1 MSDHYESRKQR
12 CKCYVL
18 FTWGDFANI
27 WSSTVIILH
36 INTTRLCCT
45 IRPCCMSSVLSH
57 RMQGIFGGNIW
68 DSVAQDSVQLLLQQH
83 ECMLKVCQ
91 LQGMQ
96 INLIGSTLTPHSGGW
111 REGSTELA
119 KLVFKL
125 KHAQCN
131 KSLFL
136 VVRWLTRRQ
145 GDKERAVESV
155 HLRSCEAFNVVSHSV
170 LIIRLVQCG
179 LDKRTTKWVENWL
192 CCCWTQRGLTSSA
205 KSNWQPA
212 LVGP

>member
-45 IRPCCMSSVLSH
+45 IRPCCMSSVFSH

-145 GDKERAVESV
+145 GDKETRRGQWKACTSNPVRPLMWSPT
-155 HLRSCEAFNVVSHSV
+155 AFLSSDWCNVGW
-170 LIIRLVQCG
+170 IRGQQSGWKIGCAAAG
-179 LDKRTTKWVENWL
+179 LKEV
-192 CCCWTQRGLTSSA
+192 
-205 KSNWQPA
+205 
-212 LVGP
+212 